1 MSTEH
6 APYLDHHGDPSAG
19 LVHIVV
25 TLSVKNRCHVHQ
37 RNRWLKL
44 VGVTSC
50 CWVYRRMKAIELWEE
65 FLMKSWCFLV
75 FHKTNHRPSKHV
87 FLKRLC
93 FPFELTSSQLP
104 SMNEFESYINNKL
117 VLVVFGPKLRPRFP
131 AGACHRSVSIQPGRS
146 GISRGSTKFMFWG
159 MINKSIHF
167 RIVFTATTCLCLN
180 PCENKKNRIMIN
192 NHILH
197 VVFMRYQHSASFRR
211 GLIGLRLLDR
221 DTA

>member
-37 RNRWLKL
+37 RNHWLKL

-75 FHKTNHRPSKHV
+75 FHKANHRPSKHV

-93 FPFELTSSQLP
+93 FPVELTSSQLP

-117 VLVVFGPKLRPRFP
+117 VLVAFWPQITPKISSRCLSSERFDSAWHVRYIMWIYQVHVLRDD
-131 AGACHRSVSIQPGRS
+131 Q
-146 GISRGSTKFMFWG
+146 
-159 MINKSIHF
+159 
-167 RIVFTATTCLCLN
+167 
-180 PCENKKNRIMIN
+180 
-192 NHILH
+192 
-197 VVFMRYQHSASFRR
+197 
-211 GLIGLRLLDR
+211 
-221 DTA
+221 